1 MRIVPISALCHG
13 LFPRSR
19 SLHQTLSA
27 LALVCLLALPSVA
40 AGDEPTAGS
49 EGLGDSYFP
58 ALGNGGYDVL
68 HYDISMDVDMQA
80 QSFQAVA
87 KLSIQATQA
96 LSAFNVE
103 LWKLKVS
110 QVAVNGAAASFTRV
124 GREMQITPQK
134 PLASG
139 AEFELVVHYGGS
151 PEPAEDASRPGRL
164 GPGWH
169 FMPSGVFT
177 MSECVG
183 AANWFPCNDH
193 PRDRASFTFR
203 ITVAKPYVVAAN
215 GLLLS
220 ETDHGATRTY
230 LWECEDEM
238 ATYLATVNIAEFEM
252 EYQEGP
258 RGLPIWNFFPKDYPA
273 ASKRAF
279 ARQGEIIE
287 FFESIFGPYPFHSAG
302 AIVSNEPLPG
312 ALETTTRPVY
322 GRGMPELVVAHEIA
336 HQWFGDSVAVDDWSD
351 LWLNEGFASYAEVLW
366 SENFEGF
373 DRADAKLSQL
383 HRLVYERS
391 VKSPVAPGVQSL
403 FGLEVYQRGS
413 WTLHCLRSELGDED
427 FFEILYQWTQKQK
440 GKSVRTADFIA
451 HCEAISGRELDEF
464 FETYLFSARTPQ
476 ESGL

>member
-1 MRIVPISALCHG
+1 MRIDPSGITHPSKRKQPRLLKPLLGG
-13 LFPRSR
+13 L
-19 SLHQTLSA
+19 A
-27 LALVCLLALPSVA
+27 LALLLAPASLA
-40 AGDEPTAGS
+40 AQDEPSAGS

-58 ALGNGGYDVL
+58 TLGNGGYDVL

-80 QSFQAVA
+80 QSFQALA
-87 KLSIQATQA
+87 KLSMQATQA

-103 LWKLKVS
+103 LWKLEVS
-110 QVAVNGAAASFTRV
+110 QVSVNGEAASFTRD
-124 GREMQITPQK
+124 GREMQITPKQ
-134 PLASG
+134 PLALGSK
-139 AEFELVVHYGGS
+139 FEVSVNYGGS
-151 PEPAEDASRPGRL
+151 PEPAEDASRPGRQ

-203 ITVAKPYVVAAN
+203 ITVPKPFVVAAN
-215 GLLLS
+215 GLLAS
-220 ETDHGATRTY
+220 ETDNGETRTY
-230 LWECEDEM
+230 VWECEDEM

-252 EYQEGP
+252 EYEEGP
-258 RGLPIWNFFPKDYPA
+258 NGLPIWNFFPKDYPA
-273 ASKRAF
+273 ASKLAF

-322 GRGMPELVVAHEIA
+322 GRGMPEVVVAHEIA

-373 DRADAKLSQL
+373 DRADAKLNQL
-383 HRLVYERS
+383 HRLVYGRN
-391 VKSPVAPGVQSL
+391 VKSPVAPGVRSL

-413 WTLHCLRSELGDED
+413 WTLHCLRTELGDED

-451 HCEAISGRELDEF
+451 HCEAISGRKLDEF
-464 FETYLFSARTPQ
+464 FETYLFSARTPE